1 MYFNYDSLNQQRL
14 SEYLEL
20 KNIIN
25 EIPLENKI
33 KTINKLANDTRLNLI
48 NINDVNLVGNDP
60 ATENDYTSIN
70 LDKCDHILDNFYTDI
85 LNWILENNWC
95 YYSSIKA
102 KKLLTNNQNTEDNYK
117 KLINNYQKILLSK
130 KSKEFKN
137 TLIHLENIEDT
148 NETILDKV
156 KTLTDNR
163 VSIIFDHIKSA
174 FNLKQIY
181 ISTASIFK
189 NIFLFKVS
197 ITITIT
203 SLLLLFYIY
212 FRWKKITFFN
222 KIYVFEISFITV
234 GFLTF
239 IRYITNQDFSYFFH
253 TILFLY
259 VLSSFFLTSY
269 FHKKS
274 YPKNKLLIII
284 LCFSILNF
292 FLSQP

>member
-1 MYFNYDSLNQQRL
+1 M
-14 SEYLEL
+14 
-20 KNIIN
+20 
-25 EIPLENKI
+25 
-33 KTINKLANDTRLNLI
+33 
-48 NINDVNLVGNDP
+48 
-60 ATENDYTSIN
+60 
-70 LDKCDHILDNFYTDI
+70 
-85 LNWILENNWC
+85 
-95 YYSSIKA
+95 
-102 KKLLTNNQNTEDNYK
+102 
-117 KLINNYQKILLSK
+117 INNYQKILLSK

-239 IRYITNQDFSYFFH
+239 IRYITNQDFSYFSHNF
-253 TILFLY
+253 IFIC
-259 VLSSFFLTSY
+259 FIFIFLTSY

-292 FLSQP
+292 SFTT